1 MDSFR
6 RGTEVAPFLKSLRQL
21 LTTEDPAVHVLPKYF
36 KHSKYT
42 SFQRQLNYFNFRKW
56 TKSKALVCTFSNP
69 FFQRDQPALAW
80 RIIRKRP
87 ENLRSSSSVAKTKR
101 AIAIDVPSGDASSP
115 GSFPSPTDAYS
126 IADELALFREA
137 PFHEPLTSDQDE
149 QSLDWVDVLYSS
161 LQSPLLMDNATGPM
175 CRDYPSECAE
185 L

>member
-1 MDSFR
+1 M
-6 RGTEVAPFLKSLRQL
+6 
-21 LTTEDPAVHVLPKYF
+21 LPKYF

-80 RIIRKRP
+80 RIVRKRP
-87 ENLRSSSSVAKTKR
+87 ENIRSSSTAAKTKK
-101 AIAIDVPSGDASSP
+101 AIAIKVPSGDASSP

-126 IADELALFREA
+126 IANELALFSEVS
-137 PFHEPLTSDQDE
+137 FHEPLIGGHDE

-161 LQSPLLMDNATGPM
+161 LQSPLLMDNATGPI
-175 CRDYPSECAE
+175 CRDYPFECAE